1 MLKDVTRSRVLQVW
15 FTAVVLIAVAAFA
28 LGVSVTFGTGALL
41 LAFSLVPPA
50 VVLMLW
56 HRAPAPTA
64 GDVLR
69 GGRTLTIALGAVLLS
84 GTTVDA
90 QDLAQYR
97 NFELKSSVASVS
109 GLAGVPASE
118 VRMIHERPAVLQDL
132 NWRPSRWVVGA
143 TSTSTDPVEQ
153 IGFSFYND
161 QLFRV
166 VVDYGHE
173 RTEGMTDADMTDAIS
188 AIYGTPVKRL
198 PGGTRIASQ
207 VEAES
212 GSPVAR
218 WGNAEHAV
226 VLYRTSSYGEA
237 FRLIVTESNLDGL
250 ARKAAIQAMRLDDQ
264 DAPRREIAR
273 QKKEKD
279 DGRSAAEK
287 ARVVN
292 KAIFK
297 P

>member
-1 MLKDVTRSRVLQVW
+1 MINTRT
-15 FTAVVLIAVAAFA
+15 FATCAVGL
-28 LGVSVTFGTGALL
+28 
-41 LAFSLVPPA
+41 
-50 VVLMLW
+50 
-56 HRAPAPTA
+56 
-64 GDVLR
+64 
-69 GGRTLTIALGAVLLS
+69 VLLTH
-84 GTTVDA
+84 GVDGQA
-90 QDLAQYR
+90 VSQYR
-97 NFELKSSVASVS
+97 NFELGVNVAAVS
-109 GLAGVPASE
+109 ALTGQATSDAKT
-118 VRMIHERPAVLQDL
+118 IHQRPALLQDL
-132 NWRPSRWVVGA
+132 EWRPSHWRA
-143 TSTSTDPVEQ
+143 SDTLPSTDPVQQ

-161 QLFRV
+161 RLFRI
-166 VVDYGHE
+166 VVDYDRD